1 MKKIFL
7 AVFIIV
13 SFAMLAG
20 CTQYAYGCR
29 GDNTTITGTIRLV
42 GNEPFTE
49 LVIETDDK
57 ELYEIVGE
65 LKKELSQKQGVRV
78 VVRGKIVK
86 PIGVSAKKAIDV
98 QKYNVIL
105 K

>member
-7 AVFIIV
+7 TILIMT
-13 SFAMLAG
+13 SFVMLAG
-20 CTQYAYGCR
+20 CTQYAYGCH
-29 GDNTTITGTIRLV
+29 GESVTITGTIRLV

-57 ELYEIVGE
+57 ELYEIAGE
-65 LKKELSQKQGVRV
+65 LKKELSQKQGVSV
-78 VVRGKIVK
+78 VITGKMVK
-86 PIGVSAKKAIDV
+86 PAGVSAKKAIDV

>member
-1 MKKIFL
+1 MKKILL
-7 AVFIIV
+7 AVLIMTSLAI
-13 SFAMLAG
+13 LAG

-29 GDNTTITGTIRLV
+29 GDSVTITGTIRLV

-57 ELYEIVGE
+57 GLYEIAGD
-65 LKKELSQKQGVRV
+65 LKKELSQKQGVSV
-78 VVRGKIVK
+78 VITGKIVK
-86 PIGVSAKKAIDV
+86 PTGVSAKKAIDV
-98 QKYNVIL
+98 RKYNVIL

>member
-7 AVFIIV
+7 LTLIIT
-13 SFAMLAG
+13 SFVMLAG
-20 CTQYAYGCR
+20 CSQYAYGCR
-29 GDNTTITGTIRLV
+29 GESITVTGTIRLV

-57 ELYEIVGE
+57 ELYEIVGDK
-65 LKKELSQKQGVRV
+65 KKELSQKQGVSV
-78 VVRGKIVK
+78 VVSGKIVK
-86 PIGVSAKKAIDV
+86 PTGISAKKAIDV
-98 QKYNVIL
+98 QKYNIIL